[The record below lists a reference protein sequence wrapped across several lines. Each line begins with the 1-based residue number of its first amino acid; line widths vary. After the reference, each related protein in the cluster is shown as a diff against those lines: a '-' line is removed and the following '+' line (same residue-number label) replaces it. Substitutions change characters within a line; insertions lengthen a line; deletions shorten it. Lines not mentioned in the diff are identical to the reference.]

1 MNDSVK
7 DRIIALT
14 DELNRHN
21 YNYYVLDNPEIEDY
35 EYDMKMQ
42 ELKKLEEDYPELAS
56 DNSPT
61 KRVGGEALNKF
72 EKVSHSVQMGSL
84 QDVFSFE
91 QVKEFF
97 ERCVN
102 TVKNPIFIV
111 EPKIDGLSV
120 SLEYKDGAFFRGS
133 TRGDGLVGEDI
144 TNNLKTVK
152 SIPLKLNTV
161 VPFIEVRGEVYMP
174 KKSFFALVEEQELN
188 DEQPFKNPR
197 NAAAGSL
204 RQKNPKITAKRN
216 LDIFVFNV
224 QTADGITFDSHKQSL
239 DLLKELGFKVI
250 PSYIECT
257 SCDQI
262 LKRISEI
269 GEERNKYK
277 YDIDGVVIK
286 VDNLEQREVL
296 GKTSKVP
303 KWAVAYKF
311 PPEEKETVLKEIE
324 VNVGRTGAITPTAVF
339 DSVLLAGTSVSRAV
353 LHNQEFIDE
362 KDIRIGDTILVR
374 KAGEI
379 IPEVIKSVRHGEN
392 SIPYK
397 LPEFCPAC
405 GTSSVRY
412 EDESVLRCP
421 NVDCPAQLLRNI
433 IHFASK
439 SAMNI
444 EGLGPAVVETLLK
457 NELINSVADLYILKA
472 DDLIKLDRF
481 AEKSAENLLD
491 AIEKS
496 KSAPLDRLIFGLG
509 IRNIGQKSAT
519 LLCEKFPSMD
529 RIMNAK
535 ADEIALIEGFGSV
548 MAESIVS
555 AFSED
560 HRIKLVER
568 LKEYG
573 LNMNFQSKVSDL
585 RFGGMTFVLTGTLPT
600 LSRDEATDII
610 ERLGGKTS
618 SSVSKKTTY
627 VLAGEDA
634 GSKLV
639 KAQSLG
645 LEIIDEEQFLN
656 ITK

>member
-1 MNDSVK
+1 
-7 DRIIALT
+7 
-14 DELNRHN
+14 
-21 YNYYVLDNPEIEDY
+21 
-35 EYDMKMQ
+35 MK
-42 ELKKLEEDYPELAS
+42 
-56 DNSPT
+56 
-61 KRVGGEALNKF
+61 LNK
-72 EKVSHSVQMGSL
+72 
-84 QDVFSFE
+84 
-91 QVKEFF
+91 
-97 ERCVN
+97 
-102 TVKNPIFIV
+102 P
-111 EPKIDGLSV
+111 
-120 SLEYKDGAFFRGS
+120 
-133 TRGDGLVGEDI
+133 
-144 TNNLKTVK
+144 
-152 SIPLKLNTV
+152 

-224 QTADGITFDSHKQSL
+224 QTADGISFDSHKQSL

-257 SCDQI
+257 SCEQI

-311 PPEEKETVLKEIE
+311 PPEEKETVLKDIE

-379 IPEVIKSVRHGEN
+379 IPEVIKSVRHGDK
-392 SIPYK
+392 SVPYK

-405 GTSSVRY
+405 GTPSVRY

-439 SAMNI
+439 GAMNI

-457 NELINSVADLYILKA
+457 NNLINSVADLYILKA
-472 DDLIKLDRF
+472 DDLMKLDRF
-481 AEKSAENLLD
+481 AEVSSKNLLD

-519 LLCEKFPSMD
+519 LLCEKFPSME
-529 RIMNAK
+529 RIINAK
-535 ADEIALIEGFGSV
+535 ADDIASIEGFGSV

-555 AFSED
+555 AFSEN
-560 HRIKLVER
+560 HRIKLVKR
-568 LKEYG
+568 LEEYG
-573 LNMNFQSKVSDL
+573 LNIEYQSKVSDL
-585 RFGGMTFVLTGTLPT
+585 RFGGATFVLTGTLPT
-600 LSRDEATDII
+600 LTRDEATDII

-656 ITK
+656 MTK